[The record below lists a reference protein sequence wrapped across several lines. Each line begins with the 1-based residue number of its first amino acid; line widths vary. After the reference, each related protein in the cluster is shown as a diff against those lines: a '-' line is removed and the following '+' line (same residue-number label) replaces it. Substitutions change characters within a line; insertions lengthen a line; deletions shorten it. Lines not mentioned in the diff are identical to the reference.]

1 MDAERRVDV
10 ADIGGTCGIDG
21 RGREIVGR
29 VLKRAALAVAVTG
42 VAIGSVGSLTSAHA
56 AAGSVSDESAPQ
68 ADLAMSMRS
77 STSGPYVD
85 RSFDWLLSV
94 TNSGPDAAQSVVVSD
109 VVPASMTLIRVTS
122 DAFECSMS
130 ANTVK
135 CTRGELAA
143 GASGSIDID
152 VMLPP
157 STTPS
162 TVQNSA
168 DVSSATADPSPS
180 NNSAGASVQTVVVQV
195 GVPDV
200 VVPDVVVPD
209 VVVPDVVVPSL
220 AVRSEVVVP
229 SLAVRSDLVVPAVV
243 VPDVV
248 VPAVVVPNLAVRS
261 TVHPAR
267 TVASPSVVPSVLP
280 STGVAVD
287 DSAVVA
293 TLLSVLGA
301 ALMILRRRV
310 HV

>member
-10 ADIGGTCGIDG
+10 ADIGGIGG
-21 RGREIVGR
+21 RGREIAGR
-29 VLKRAALAVAVTG
+29 VLKRAAFAVAVTG

-68 ADLAMSMRS
+68 ADLAISMRS

-135 CTRGELAA
+135 CTRTELAA
-143 GASGSIDID
+143 GASGLIEID

-157 STTPS
+157 STTAS

-168 DVSSATADPSPS
+168 DVSSATADPNPS
-180 NNSAGASVQTVVVQV
+180 NNSAGASVQTVVVQI

-200 VVPDVVVPD
+200 VVPDVVVPN
-209 VVVPDVVVPSL
+209 L

-229 SLAVRSDLVVPAVV
+229 SLAVRSE
-243 VPDVV
+243 
-248 VPAVVVPNLAVRS
+248 VVVPNLAVRS
-261 TVHPAR
+261 NVHPAR
-267 TVASPSVVPSVLP
+267 TLASPSAVPSVLP

-301 ALMILRRRV
+301 GLMILRRRV

>member
-1 MDAERRVDV
+1 MDPDGRATDMDAERRVDV
-10 ADIGGTCGIDG
+10 ADIGGIGGIGG

-68 ADLAMSMRS
+68 ADLAISMRS

-135 CTRGELAA
+135 CTRTELAA
-143 GASGSIDID
+143 GAGGSIEID

-168 DVSSATADPSPS
+168 DVSSATADPNPS
-180 NNSAGASVQTVVVQV
+180 NNSAGACVQTVVVQV

-200 VVPDVVVPD
+200 VVPDVVVP
-209 VVVPDVVVPSL
+209 SL
-220 AVRSEVVVP
+220 AVRS
-229 SLAVRSDLVVPAVV
+229 
-243 VPDVV
+243 
-248 VPAVVVPNLAVRS
+248 N
-261 TVHPAR
+261 VHPAR
-267 TVASPSVVPSVLP
+267 TSASPSAVPSVLP

-301 ALMILRRRV
+301 GLMILRRRV

>member
-1 MDAERRVDV
+1 MDPDGRATDMDAERRVDV
-10 ADIGGTCGIDG
+10 ADIGGVGG
-21 RGREIVGR
+21 RGREIAGR
-29 VLKRAALAVAVTG
+29 VLKRAAFAVAVTG

-68 ADLAMSMRS
+68 ADLAISMRS

-135 CTRGELAA
+135 CTRTELAA
-143 GASGSIDID
+143 GASGPIEID

-157 STTPS
+157 STTAS

-168 DVSSATADPSPS
+168 DLSSATADPNPS
-180 NNSAGASVQTVVVQV
+180 NNSAGASVQTVVVQI

-200 VVPDVVVPD
+200 VVPDVVVPN
-209 VVVPDVVVPSL
+209 L

-229 SLAVRSDLVVPAVV
+229 SLAVRSE
-243 VPDVV
+243 
-248 VPAVVVPNLAVRS
+248 VVVPNLAVRS

-267 TVASPSVVPSVLP
+267 TSASPSAVPSVLP

-301 ALMILRRRV
+301 GLMILRRRV

>member
-1 MDAERRVDV
+1 MDPDGRATDMDAERRVDV
-10 ADIGGTCGIDG
+10 ADIGGIGG
-21 RGREIVGR
+21 RGREIAGR
-29 VLKRAALAVAVTG
+29 VLKRAAFAVAVTG

-68 ADLAMSMRS
+68 ADLAISMRS

-135 CTRGELAA
+135 CTRTELAA
-143 GASGSIDID
+143 GASGPIEID

-157 STTPS
+157 STTAS

-168 DVSSATADPSPS
+168 DVSSATADPNPS
-180 NNSAGASVQTVVVQV
+180 NNSAGASVQTVVVQI

-200 VVPDVVVPD
+200 VVPDVVVPN
-209 VVVPDVVVPSL
+209 L

-229 SLAVRSDLVVPAVV
+229 SLAVRSE
-243 VPDVV
+243 
-248 VPAVVVPNLAVRS
+248 VVVPNLAVRS

-267 TVASPSVVPSVLP
+267 TSASPSAVPSVLP

-301 ALMILRRRV
+301 GLMILRRRV

>member
-10 ADIGGTCGIDG
+10 ADIGGIGG
-21 RGREIVGR
+21 RGREIAGR
-29 VLKRAALAVAVTG
+29 VLKRAAFAVAVTG

-68 ADLAMSMRS
+68 ADLAISMRS

-135 CTRGELAA
+135 CTRTELAA
-143 GASGSIDID
+143 GASGPIEID

-157 STTPS
+157 STTAS

-168 DVSSATADPSPS
+168 DVSSATADPNPS

-200 VVPDVVVPD
+200 VVPDVVVP
-209 VVVPDVVVPSL
+209 SL
-220 AVRSEVVVP
+220 AVRS
-229 SLAVRSDLVVPAVV
+229 
-243 VPDVV
+243 
-248 VPAVVVPNLAVRS
+248 N
-261 TVHPAR
+261 VHPAR
-267 TVASPSVVPSVLP
+267 TLASPSAVPSVLP

-301 ALMILRRRV
+301 GLMILRRRV

>member
-1 MDAERRVDV
+1 MDPDGRATDMDAERRVDV
-10 ADIGGTCGIDG
+10 ADIGGIGGFGG

-29 VLKRAALAVAVTG
+29 VLKRAALAVAVAG

-68 ADLAMSMRS
+68 ADLAISMRS

-135 CTRGELAA
+135 CTRTELAA
-143 GASGSIDID
+143 GAGGSIEID

-168 DVSSATADPSPS
+168 DVSSATADPNPS
-180 NNSAGASVQTVVVQV
+180 NNSAGACVQTVVVQI

-200 VVPDVVVPD
+200 VVPDVVVPN
-209 VVVPDVVVPSL
+209 L

-229 SLAVRSDLVVPAVV
+229 SLAVRS
-243 VPDVV
+243 
-248 VPAVVVPNLAVRS
+248 N
-261 TVHPAR
+261 VHPAR
-267 TVASPSVVPSVLP
+267 TSASPSAVPSVLP

-301 ALMILRRRV
+301 GLMILRRRV